1 MITCNLGKQEKASWY
16 PRAHAARTADS
27 LSCIEA
33 FRMFSV
39 ASHMHGACRLPSSE
53 GGTVDEDANDIF
65 EVILLAC
72 CSPSSKFLQASSR
85 NVCRL
90 RFKRVHASMTT
101 SFAEVRAVH

>member
-1 MITCNLGKQEKASWY
+1 VITCNLGKQEKASWY

-53 GGTVDEDANDIF
+53 GGTVDEDANDTF
-65 EVILLAC
+65 EVILLF
-72 CSPSSKFLQASSR
+72 SILQFKGLGEGGSSVSL
-85 NVCRL
+85 
-90 RFKRVHASMTT
+90 
-101 SFAEVRAVH
+101 